1 MYRITNGMIADNTLR
16 NISAAAV
23 RLAEANEAV
32 ASNMKIQLA
41 SDDTTVATRAVTYR
55 SYVSQIEQYQENAE
69 SADAWQTATD
79 DALDELVEDITTLK
93 EIATAASSESISDT
107 DLENYA
113 TSVEQLLEDIVN
125 LMNTDYNGSYI
136 FGGYSTTEEPYE
148 IVTTDI
154 GETVTYKGQYLS
166 LGSVI
171 ASDVSDETI
180 EDYLTDSASEIY
192 NSLTE
197 AATDAYSAYT
207 TALAASTADPT
218 NIILA
223 AKTASALTNYN
234 TITAA
239 VTTYGGTTNLTD
251 ATAAAE
257 SDYETITDTI
267 TTTVEASTTTLT
279 DAAADALTAY
289 TTAAAA
295 AAADP
300 TNTDL
305 AEAAADALEIS
316 DALAAAVTALGGTT
330 TLADAAESGDDVLAT
345 AIKNYIGGTT
355 TLSDAAATALD
366 IFDTLAAASVTY
378 GDSTTLTSA
387 ASSAKTAYDTA
398 YAADPTSTETAE
410 ALATYNI
417 LSAAI
422 TTYGSTATVSE
433 AAEEAEA
440 TSDALAT
447 AVATYGGTSTL
458 SEAAEA
464 AKTTYEALAGADADA
479 EQNIDYNIGFSTEV
493 TVNVEGQDITG
504 EGSSSVFNTIQKL
517 LLALNGDTSYKTASM
532 DSSGNVTITTNELSI
547 TDLIDELSDSL
558 ELATTAQATLGVS
571 MEAVTNVTDRLD
583 DAYEAYSALMT
594 DNENIDTATATTEL
608 TSAEYTYE
616 AALAVGAKVISKT
629 LIDYIG

>member
-1 MYRITNGMIADNTLR
+1 VYRITNGMIADNTLR

-23 RLAEANEAV
+23 RLAAANEAV

-55 SYVSQIEQYQENAE
+55 SYVSQIEQYQENAKA
-69 SADAWQTATD
+69 ADAWQTATD
-79 DALDELVEDITTLK
+79 DALDELSEDITTLK
-93 EIATAASSESISDT
+93 EIATAAASESISTD
-107 DLENYA
+107 DLENYSTQA
-113 TSVEQLLEDIVN
+113 EQLLEDIVN

-171 ASDVSDETI
+171 SSDVSDETI
-180 EDYLTDSASEIY
+180 ETYLTASSSEIY

-197 AATDAYSAYT
+197 AATDAYSTYT

-223 AKTASALTNYN
+223 AKTASALANYT
-234 TITAA
+234 TINAA
-239 VTTYGGTTNLTD
+239 VTTYGGTTNLSD
-251 ATAAAE
+251 ATALAE
-257 SDYETITDTI
+257 SDYETIKETI
-267 TTTVEASTTTLT
+267 AATIEASTTTLT
-279 DAAADALTAY
+279 DA
-289 TTAAAA
+289 TTAAQTAYNSA
-295 AAADP
+295 VVAGD
-300 TNTDL
+300 TDL
-305 AEAAADALEIS
+305 AASWLEIYNECNS
-316 DALAAAVTALGGTT
+316 AVSTYGGTT
-330 TLADAAESGDDVLAT
+330 TLAEAYESGDDALAT
-345 AIKNYIGGTT
+345 AISGYVAGTA
-355 TLSDAAATALD
+355 TLSDAAATALT
-366 IFDTLAAASVTY
+366 ISDTLAAASITY
-378 GDSTTLTSA
+378 DGSTTVTSA
-387 ASSAKTAYDTA
+387 AASAYSAYETA

-422 TTYGSTATVSE
+422 TTYGSTATLDE
-433 AAEEAEA
+433 ATEEAEV
-440 TSDALAT
+440 TSDALAS

-458 SEAAEA
+458 TEAAEA
-464 AKTTYEALAGADADA
+464 AKTTHEALAGADADA

-493 TVNVEGQDITG
+493 TVNVEGQDVTG

-517 LLALNGDTSYKTASM
+517 LLALNGDTSYKTASI

-547 TDLIDELSDSL
+547 TDLIDELADSL
-558 ELATTAQATLGVS
+558 ELVTTAQATLGVN
-571 MEAVTNVTDRLD
+571 MDAVTNVTDRLD

-594 DNENIDTATATTEL
+594 DNENIDTAVATTEL